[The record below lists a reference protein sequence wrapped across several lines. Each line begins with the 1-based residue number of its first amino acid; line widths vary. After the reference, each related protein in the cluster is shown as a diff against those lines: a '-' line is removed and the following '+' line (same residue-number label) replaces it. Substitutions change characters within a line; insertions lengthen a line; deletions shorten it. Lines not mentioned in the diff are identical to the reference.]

1 MILEGLKLI
10 DSVNVKRIARAA
22 VLVKVGQP
30 LELLDLEIP
39 PLAPGQVLVKVLY
52 SGVCR
57 SQLMEVQ
64 GKRGEDQ
71 WLPHL
76 LGHEGSGIVAE
87 VGDGVTKVAPGDEVI
102 LGWLKGNG
110 LESLGVKY
118 KSNDLIV
125 NSGAVAT
132 FTNYAI
138 VSENRVV
145 RKPKTLSFDAA
156 VLFGC
161 ALPTGVGMV
170 LNELKPSITST
181 VIVLGLGGIG
191 LSALIALTAIGVK
204 KIIAVD
210 ISQEKLD
217 LATKL
222 GAHFVINSSH
232 QNFRS
237 KLNAIIG
244 GGVDYCI
251 ESCGR
256 SSTIELGFSLI
267 RPLGGRLL
275 FASHPPEGDLIS
287 LRPHDL
293 ISGKQIAGSWGGSSC
308 PDSDVPEVFALLRG
322 KNIALDALFT
332 KRYKLEQINQALAD
346 LDSGNAF
353 RPLIVMHHP

>member
-1 MILEGLKLI
+1 MN
-10 DSVNVKRIARAA
+10 SVDAKRIARAA

-30 LELLDLEIP
+30 LELMDLEIP
-39 PLAPGQVLVKVLY
+39 ALAPGQVLVKILY

-57 SQLMEVQ
+57 SQLMEVR
-64 GKRGEDQ
+64 GNRGEDR
-71 WLPHL
+71 WIPHL
-76 LGHEGSGIVAE
+76 LGHEGSGIVVE
-87 VGDGVTKVAPGDEVI
+87 VGGGVTKIKQGDEVI
-102 LGWLKGNG
+102 LGWLKGRG

-118 KSNDLIV
+118 KSNDLII

-132 FTNYAI
+132 FANYAV

-145 RKPKTLSFDAA
+145 KKPKTLSFDAA

-170 LNELKPSITST
+170 LNELKPSKSST
-181 VIVLGLGGIG
+181 VIILGLGGIG
-191 LSALIALTAIGVK
+191 FSSLIAAIAIGVK

-217 LATKL
+217 MASKL
-222 GAHFVINSSH
+222 GAHFTINTSD
-232 QNFRS
+232 QNFRG
-237 KLNAIIG
+237 KLNPIIG
-244 GGVDYCI
+244 EGADYCI

-275 FASHPPEGDLIS
+275 FASHPPEGDLIT

-293 ISGKQIAGSWGGSSC
+293 ISGKQIAGSWGGSSR
-308 PDSDVPEVFALLRG
+308 PDTDVPEIFALLSR
-322 KNIALDALFT
+322 NDIALDALFT
-332 KRYKLEQINQALAD
+332 KRYKLEQINQALMD
-346 LDSGNAF
+346 LESGNAF
-353 RPLIVMHHP
+353 RPLIVMHHPD